1 MVSQAKIDA
10 NKRNAAKNTGPRTA
24 EGKDK
29 VRFNAVTHG
38 LTAATVV
45 LPHEDEQAYQH
56 RLEAWT
62 RDLKP
67 PDEPGRYL
75 VERAVRISW
84 QLDRAD
90 TAEQARLTKRIQDA
104 HRLFADGGAEPA
116 EILLARLLWAVEA
129 HQAHSLGSRR
139 GDPAPVNSPALLLI
153 ALESSAE
160 GCRRLLDEWTRILE
174 WLGPL
179 GPEGIASPE
188 ITSPRDYIKRAM
200 HLLGV
205 RYTESGDRPVTTSDP
220 VTAPLVRALRA
231 LHDQAMLGFFDEDHD
246 DDSPESLERDF
257 ELDKPYWAAVGLKLL
272 TLASERRARLKTM
285 LARHQENQVEARP
298 GLAAEASF
306 DDTAEGERVHRYQ
319 ERWHRSLLRTLAEI
333 EELRDRGPLDHQ
345 EEEACVGQDSNA
357 LIACIEETRMKN
369 SSHGGTGRERGT
381 GGVGRSAP
389 CGGNRNRAG
398 S

>member
-10 NKRNAAKNTGPRTA
+10 NKRNAAKSTGPRTA

-104 HRLFADGGAEPA
+104 HRLFADGGSRAGRDPLRQA
-116 EILLARLLWAVEA
+116 GRDGGGSAGPLPWLAAGRTC
-129 HQAHSLGSRR
+129 
-139 GDPAPVNSPALLLI
+139 PAPVNSPALLLI
-153 ALESSAE
+153 ALESTAE
-160 GCRRLLDEWTRILE
+160 GCRRLLDEWTRILD

-200 HLLGV
+200 QLLGV
-205 RYTESGDRPVTTSDP
+205 RYTEPGDPPVSTSDP
-220 VTAPLVRALRA
+220 VTAPFVRALRA
-231 LHDQAMLGFFDEDHD
+231 LNDQAMLGFFDEDHD

-257 ELDKPYWAAVGLKLL
+257 ELEKPYWAAVGLELL

-285 LARHQENQVEARP
+285 LARHQDNQVEARP

-306 DDTAEGERVHRYQ
+306 DDTAEGERLHRYQ

-333 EELRDRGPLDHQ
+333 EELRSRGPLDDQ
-345 EEEACVGQDSNA
+345 EAEEAF
-357 LIACIEETRMKN
+357 
-369 SSHGGTGRERGT
+369 RGT
-381 GGVGRSAP
+381 GFLSCHSVH
-389 CGGNRNRAG
+389 
-398 S
+398 